1 MSEASGARPS
11 ATTASPALDEAFER
25 LAASGFELPNG
36 FVNHGPMACEALAT
50 LGCEDEIDEWARLF
64 TRRGGVGV
72 TPVAPAHAAAAER
85 DGADDDRA
93 DAVWRRALGQY
104 GLLPEW
110 IGRFEQV
117 IEEEGWP
124 AVVEVWVPRLM
135 PGLSVALFHGA
146 IRTAHAVRAV
156 AAADTPP
163 RRSEL
168 ARALAYWAARFRPG
182 QPAEAEEQ
190 AQTPDEVRGAVVRA
204 AAEGARR
211 YLARPTI
218 INLHGVT
225 AAMAVELLVDH
236 LPPPAATAA
245 LAQVEAEHAVLYRGT
260 SPVSEVQVAAVD
272 YGALAA
278 VAAESRDP
286 HQVKLVEACR
296 RGSAQTGDPAF
307 DAAAEVVVAR

>member
-1 MSEASGARPS
+1 MSESSGSEASAS
-11 ATTASPALDEAFER
+11 TASPALDEALER

-50 LGCEDEIDEWARLF
+50 LGCEDDIDEWARLF
-64 TRRGGVGV
+64 ARRGGVGV
-72 TPVAPAHAAAAER
+72 TPVAPAEAAVAAG
-85 DGADDDRA
+85 DGPEGDRV
-93 DAVWRRALGQY
+93 DAAWRSALGQY
-104 GLLPEW
+104 GKLSEW
-110 IGRFEQV
+110 IGRFEQA

-182 QPAEAEEQ
+182 QRAEAGEQ
-190 AQTPDEVRGAVVRA
+190 VQTPDEVRGAVVRA
-204 AAEGARR
+204 AAGGARR

-225 AAMAVELLVDH
+225 GAMAVELMVDH
-236 LPPPAATAA
+236 LSPAAAAAA
-245 LAQVEAEHAVLYRGT
+245 LAQVEAEHAVLYRDT
-260 SPVSEVQVAAVD
+260 SPVSEVQVAAVE

>member
-1 MSEASGARPS
+1 MSEASGSTASRS
-11 ATTASPALDEAFER
+11 TASPALDEAFER
-25 LAASGFELPNG
+25 LASSGFELPNG

-50 LGCEDEIDEWARLF
+50 LGCEDEIDGWARLF

-72 TPVAPAHAAAAER
+72 TPVAPADAATGDGPDDGVDAA
-85 DGADDDRA
+85 
-93 DAVWRRALGQY
+93 WRSALGQY

-110 IGRFEQV
+110 IGRFERA
-117 IEEEGWP
+117 IEEDGWP
-124 AVVEVWVPRLM
+124 VVVQVWVPRLM

-156 AAADTPP
+156 AAADTLP

-182 QPAEAEEQ
+182 QPVEAVGQ
-190 AQTPDEVRGAVVRA
+190 TQTPEEVRGAVVRA
-204 AAEGARR
+204 AAQGARR

-218 INLHGVT
+218 INLHGIT
-225 AAMAVELLVDH
+225 GAMAVELLVDH
-236 LPPPAATAA
+236 LPPAAVAAA
-245 LAQVEAEHAVLYRGT
+245 LAQVEAEHVALYRGT
-260 SPVSEVQVAAVD
+260 SPVSEVPRVTVE

-278 VAAESRDP
+278 VAAESHDP
-286 HQVKLVEACR
+286 HQVKLVEACH
-296 RGSAQTGDPAF
+296 RGVVRTGDPAF

>member
-1 MSEASGARPS
+1 MSDASGSTASRS
-11 ATTASPALDEAFER
+11 TASPALDEAFER
-25 LAASGFELPNG
+25 LASSGFELPNG

-50 LGCEDEIDEWARLF
+50 LGCEDDIDEWARLF
-64 TRRGGVGV
+64 TRRGGVGI
-72 TPVAPAHAAAAER
+72 TPVAPADVAGAAG
-85 DGADDDRA
+85 DGPDDRE
-93 DAVWRRALGQY
+93 DAAWRGALGQY

-110 IGRFEQV
+110 IGRFEQA

-124 AVVEVWVPRLM
+124 AVVDVWVPRLM

-156 AAADTPP
+156 AATDTSP

-190 AQTPDEVRGAVVRA
+190 VHTPDEVRDEVVRA
-204 AAEGARR
+204 AAGGARR

-218 INLHGVT
+218 INLHGIT
-225 AAMAVELLVDH
+225 GAMAVELLVDH
-236 LPPPAATAA
+236 LPPAAAAAA
-245 LAQVEAEHAVLYRGT
+245 LAQVKAEHTALYRDT
-260 SPVSEVQVAAVD
+260 SPVSEVQPVAVD

-296 RGSAQTGDPAF
+296 RGSVHTGDPAF